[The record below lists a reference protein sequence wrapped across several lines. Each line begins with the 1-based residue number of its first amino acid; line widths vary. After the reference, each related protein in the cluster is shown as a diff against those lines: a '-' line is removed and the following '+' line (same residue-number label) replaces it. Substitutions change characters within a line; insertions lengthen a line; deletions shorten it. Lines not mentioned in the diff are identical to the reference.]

1 MKQPTSRE
9 KMTWN
14 LWGYKVQDGNHQ
26 SWEGDG
32 PYWIGAGA
40 RLANC
45 TFGEKNASDAARFD
59 FLGLDF
65 FKWFLHIKNVKRY
78 VMIYILMDER
88 ELRLS
93 KKRKRQIHWKI
104 PTEMA
109 TQGQQRRWESRLRN
123 VTWFPVERWLDLPLC
138 EGFQYVVT
146 LREPVPRVLHQHL
159 EGKECMWHHVTPIF
173 LRCMWLV
180 NTGDWRPYLF
190 KTWFRMSWITQ
201 KCQESHFVYFAW
213 YVWITQSWM
222 KHLSKPHVVC
232 HPSVPPLLQR
242 PGSFTSSRTSE
253 NLWVSWLGSLLVFKV
268 SYWQKRMMYHI
279 LQQQMHVKQI

>member
-1 MKQPTSRE
+1 MNLSINQSMTISQALFLQIQIFLYVFVEKPLPGKFPTETQWNNQPPE
-9 KMTWN
+9 KITWN
-14 LWGYKVQDGNHQ
+14 SWGYKVQDGNHQ

-45 TFGEKNASDAARFD
+45 TFGEKKRVRCSEIWFPWI
-59 FLGLDF
+59 GF

-88 ELRLS
+88 ELRRT
-93 KKRKRQIHWKI
+93 KKEERQIHWKI

-159 EGKECMWHHVTPIF
+159 EGKECMWHHVTPF
-173 LRCMWLV
+173 FFFWDACELGEYWWLA
-180 NTGDWRPYLF
+180 TLPF
-190 KTWFRMSWITQ
+190 
-201 KCQESHFVYFAW
+201 
-213 YVWITQSWM
+213 
-222 KHLSKPHVVC
+222 
-232 HPSVPPLLQR
+232 
-242 PGSFTSSRTSE
+242 
-253 NLWVSWLGSLLVFKV
+253 
-268 SYWQKRMMYHI
+268 
-279 LQQQMHVKQI
+279 